1 MPNKR
6 DPEKKM
12 VAVWFSPEDRASL
25 REAAAEA
32 GLTMTDYLRQLLKK
46 DTSQRTREISEE
58 GKN

>member
-12 VAVWFSPEDRASL
+12 VAVWFSPDERAAL

-32 GLTMTDYLRQLLKK
+32 GLTMTDYLKQLLKK
-46 DTSQRTREISEE
+46 DTSERARHRSEK
-58 GKN
+58 GAD